1 LPHVC
6 FARSVPGTLVVLAS
20 VFLLSPGVARAQS
33 IPAAEGAASASASV
47 AGAQAGPLKR
57 QWRNEWFR
65 DRDYFDPLIAEPRAP
80 QIAFTFPAWIPELRF
95 SVEPGT
101 RLAWEVS
108 LGREIPIFARANF
121 DEATR
126 ALKGSQGFGLWVD
139 VSFHMIEDMG
149 KDPSNP
155 IINTDYRF
163 SLAKL
168 KYYRVISVSPIAPG
182 AKPVRRWKS
191 IAFRGDLYHHES
203 THLGDEFVIN
213 AQGAHPDEFERQ
225 NVSFEFYDIA
235 GAFNWERGDGLRHSI
250 RGGTTGLVKP
260 SHGYYS
266 DHTLEFPTRRDVV
279 KSKRNFEP
287 YIQYEFFAPHRT
299 RSTADPVGAPA
310 TPVVPGAGTP
320 APPLLDPGAGAFER
334 PARWAPFV
342 SMDLRQRIVLDFN
355 KTSADIKEDTQWSV
369 NLLAGYR
376 SQPGNFRLA
385 IKEIYARVYHGVNP
399 HGQLR
404 NEKDYWLAGF
414 GVNFAVGDR

>member
-1 LPHVC
+1 MPRVRRAPVLLTGVLLL
-6 FARSVPGTLVVLAS
+6 APGLV
-20 VFLLSPGVARAQS
+20 RAQS
-33 IPAAEGAASASASV
+33 IPAAERAPASGAVISV
-47 AGAQAGPLKR
+47 PQPAAIKR
-57 QWRNEWFR
+57 PWRNDWFR

-80 QIAFTFPAWIPELRF
+80 QIAFTFPAWIPELQY

-121 DEATR
+121 DEATKGL
-126 ALKGSQGFGLWVD
+126 AGSQGFGLWVD

-168 KYYRVISVSPIAPG
+168 KYYRVVSVSPPTTG
-182 AKPVRRWKS
+182 STPVRRWKS
-191 IAFRGDLYHHES
+191 FAVRADLYHHES

-213 AQGAHPDEFERQ
+213 GQGAHPDFERQ
-225 NVSFEFYDIA
+225 NVSFEFYDLA
-235 GAFNWERGDGLRHSI
+235 GAFNWERGDGLLHSI
-250 RGGTTGLVKP
+250 RGGTTGLVNP
-260 SHGYYS
+260 SKGYYS
-266 DHTLEFPTRRDVV
+266 DHTLEFPSPRDVL
-279 KSKRNFEP
+279 KSERNFEP
-287 YIQYEFFAPHRT
+287 YIQYEFHAPHRT
-299 RSTADPVGAPA
+299 KLSDPFGPAGAP
-310 TPVVPGAGTP
+310 GTP
-320 APPLLDPGAGAFER
+320 APALQPGAGGFER

-342 SMDLRQRIVLDFN
+342 SADFRRRIVLDFN
-355 KTSADIKEDTQWSV
+355 KVSADAKEDTQWSV
-369 NLLAGYR
+369 NFLGGIR
-376 SQPGNFRLA
+376 SQSGNFRFA
-385 IKEIYARVYHGVNP
+385 IKEIYARFYHGVNP

>member
-1 LPHVC
+1 MPRVPC
-6 FARSVPGTLVVLAS
+6 RSVVLTGVLLLVPGL
-20 VFLLSPGVARAQS
+20 ARAQS
-33 IPAAEGAASASASV
+33 TPREDRAPAISATVGAAQPAPV
-47 AGAQAGPLKR
+47 TR
-57 QWRNEWFR
+57 HWRNEWFR

-80 QIAFTFPAWIPELRF
+80 QIAFTFPAWIPELEF

-121 DEATR
+121 DDATR

-168 KYYRVISVSPIAPG
+168 KYYRVISVSPPTTG
-182 AKPVRRWKS
+182 TNPVRRWKS
-191 IAFRGDLYHHES
+191 IAIRGDLYHHES

-213 AQGAHPDEFERQ
+213 GKGAHPEFERQ

-235 GAFNWERGDGLRHSI
+235 GAFNWERGDGLLHSI

-266 DHTLEFPTRRDVV
+266 DHTLEFPIESQRDVF
-279 KSKRNFEP
+279 KSERNFEP
-287 YIQYEFFAPHRT
+287 YIQYEFHAPHRT
-299 RSTADPVGAPA
+299 KLAADPF
-310 TPVVPGAGTP
+310 GTP
-320 APPLLDPGAGAFER
+320 GSKPVSGLDPGAGAFER
-334 PARWAPFV
+334 PARWAPFASV
-342 SMDLRQRIVLDFN
+342 DLRRRIVLDFD
-355 KTSADIKEDTQWSV
+355 KASADIKEDTQWSV
-369 NLLAGYR
+369 NMLGGIR
-376 SQPGNFRLA
+376 SQAGNFRFA
-385 IKEIYARVYHGVNP
+385 IKEIYARFYYGVNP

-404 NEKDYWLAGF
+404 TQDDYWLAGF

>member
-1 LPHVC
+1 MSRVHCLPV
-6 FARSVPGTLVVLAS
+6 ALAALPLLVPGT
-20 VFLLSPGVARAQS
+20 ARAQS
-33 IPAAEGAASASASV
+33 VASV
-47 AGAQAGPLKR
+47 DRATPPTAVTRTAQRAPVSR
-57 QWRNEWFR
+57 TWRSEWFR

-80 QIAFTFPAWIPELRF
+80 QIAFTFPAWTPEF
-95 SVEPGT
+95 QYSVEPGT
-101 RLAWEVS
+101 RLVWEVS

-121 DEATR
+121 DDATR
-126 ALKGSQGFGLWVD
+126 GLKGSQGFGVWVD

-168 KYYRVISVSPIAPG
+168 KYYRVVSVPAPTTG
-182 AKPVRRWKS
+182 SDPVRRWKS
-191 IAFRGDLYHHES
+191 IAVRADLYHHES

-213 AQGAHPDEFERQ
+213 GQGAHPDFERQ

-235 GAFNWERGDGLRHSI
+235 GAFNWERGDGLLHSI

-266 DHTLEFPTRRDVV
+266 DHTLMFPVETEREVA
-279 KSKRNFEP
+279 KSERNFEP
-287 YIQYEFFAPHRT
+287 YIQYEFHAPHRT
-299 RSTADPVGAPA
+299 KLAADPFGPPA
-310 TPVVPGAGTP
+310 TQGSPSAPGLQT
-320 APPLLDPGAGAFER
+320 GAGAFER

-342 SMDLRQRIVLDFN
+342 SADLRRRIVLDF
-355 KTSADIKEDTQWSV
+355 KKPSADTKEDTQWSV
-369 NLLAGYR
+369 NLLAGIR
-376 SQPGNFRLA
+376 SQAGNFRFA
-385 IKEIYARVYHGVNP
+385 IKEIYARFYHGVNP

-404 NEKDYWLAGF
+404 NEKDFWLAGF

>member
-1 LPHVC
+1 MPHVC
-6 FARSVPGTLVVLAS
+6 FARSVPCALVLLAS
-20 VFLLSPGVARAQS
+20 VFVLGPGVARAQS
-33 IPAAEGAASASASV
+33 IPRPRVQPPRVPASPAPRPP
-47 AGAQAGPLKR
+47 PLKR
-57 QWRNEWFR
+57 HWRNEWFR

-108 LGREIPIFARANF
+108 LGREIPIFTRANF
-121 DEATR
+121 DDATR
-126 ALKGSQGFGLWVD
+126 VLKGSQGFGLWVD

-182 AKPVRRWKS
+182 AEPIRRWKS
-191 IAFRGDLYHHES
+191 IALRGDLYHHES

-213 AQGAHPDEFERQ
+213 AQGAHPGEFERQ

-250 RGGTTGLVKP
+250 RGGTTGPRQAVARLLLGPHARVP
-260 SHGYYS
+260 GSA
-266 DHTLEFPTRRDVV
+266 RRREVEAQLRAV
-279 KSKRNFEP
+279 HPVPVLRS
-287 YIQYEFFAPHRT
+287 APHEGRRGSRRHAGHAG
-299 RSTADPVGAPA
+299 RSGRRHARA
-310 TPVVPGAGTP
+310 TPAGPVRARSNGRPGG
-320 APPLLDPGAGAFER
+320 R
-334 PARWAPFV
+334 PSCRW
-342 SMDLRQRIVLDFN
+342 
-355 KTSADIKEDTQWSV
+355 TSAAHRARLQQGERGHQGGHSV
-369 NLLAGYR
+369 VGQSARGYPLAAR
-376 SQPGNFRLA
+376 QLPLA

-404 NEKDYWLAGF
+404 NQKDYWLAGF

>member
-1 LPHVC
+1 MPIVPRAPAVFTGALLL
-6 FARSVPGTLVVLAS
+6 VPGLVLAQPLAPDS
-20 VFLLSPGVARAQS
+20 
-33 IPAAEGAASASASV
+33 AASAPARAAVV
-47 AGAQAGPLKR
+47 AAPQATPVTR
-57 QWRNEWFR
+57 TWRNEWFR

-80 QIAFTFPAWIPELRF
+80 QIAFTFPAWIPELQY

-126 ALKGSQGFGLWVD
+126 ALKGSQGFGIWVD

-163 SLAKL
+163 SLAKV
-168 KYYRVISVSPIAPG
+168 KYYRVVAVGEPKIVG
-182 AKPVRRWKS
+182 GVPVRQWKS
-191 IAFRGDLYHHES
+191 IAVRGDLYHHES

-213 AQGAHPDEFERQ
+213 GQGAHPDFERQ
-225 NVSFEFYDIA
+225 NVSFEFYDIT
-235 GAFNWERGDGLRHSI
+235 GAFNIERGDGLRHSI
-250 RGGTTGLVKP
+250 RGGTTGLVQP

-266 DHTLEFPTRRDVV
+266 DHTLMFPLQREVA
-279 KSKRNFEP
+279 KSERNFEP
-287 YIQYEFFAPHRT
+287 YVQYEFHAPHRT
-299 RSTADPVGAPA
+299 KLDAAAP
-310 TPVVPGAGTP
+310 TLPGA
-320 APPLLDPGAGAFER
+320 ALSPGAGAFEQ

-342 SMDLRQRIVLDFN
+342 SADVRRRIVLDFN
-355 KTSADIKEDTQWSV
+355 KASADIKEDTQWSL
-369 NLLAGYR
+369 NLLGGIR
-376 SQPGNFRLA
+376 SKGGNFRFA
-385 IKEIYARVYHGVNP
+385 IKEIYARYYRGVNP

-404 NEKDYWLAGF
+404 NQKDFWLAGF

>member
-1 LPHVC
+1 MPRACRTPGLFMGVLLL
-6 FARSVPGTLVVLAS
+6 VPGIA
-20 VFLLSPGVARAQS
+20 PAQPS
-33 IPAAEGAASASASV
+33 PAAERTPALGATVTEAQAASV
-47 AGAQAGPLKR
+47 TR
-57 QWRNEWFR
+57 HWRNEWFR

-80 QIAFTFPAWIPELRF
+80 QIAFTFPAWIPELEF

-108 LGREIPIFARANF
+108 LGREIPIFTRANF
-121 DEATR
+121 DDATR

-168 KYYRVISVSPIAPG
+168 KYYRVISVSPPTTG
-182 AKPVRRWKS
+182 TTPVRRWKS
-191 IAFRGDLYHHES
+191 IAVRGDLYHHES

-213 AQGAHPDEFERQ
+213 GQGAHPGEFERQ

-235 GAFNWERGDGLRHSI
+235 GAFNWERGDGLLHSI

-266 DHTLEFPTRRDVV
+266 DHTLEFPSPRDVF
-279 KSKRNFEP
+279 KSERNFEP
-287 YIQYEFFAPHRT
+287 YIQYEFHAPHRT
-299 RSTADPVGAPA
+299 KLAADPFGPSAAAGAA
-310 TPVVPGAGTP
+310 AG
-320 APPLLDPGAGAFER
+320 LQPGAGAFER

-342 SMDLRQRIVLDFN
+342 SADLRRRIVLDFN
-355 KTSADIKEDTQWSV
+355 KASADIKEDTQWSV
-369 NLLAGYR
+369 NLLGGIR
-376 SQPGNFRLA
+376 SQAGNFRFA
-385 IKEIYARVYHGVNP
+385 IKEIYARFYHGVNP

-404 NEKDYWLAGF
+404 NQKDYWLAGF